1 MKIIMKNILSSCLV
15 FTLLMVTTQLSIA
28 QAPKNLTLLS
38 SLDFSPQTLAGCWHY
53 ENGGRSY
60 ALLGASEGIIIVEV
74 TTADSPEVILQVPGI
89 NNLWR
94 EVKVEGNYAFV
105 TTEGIDPNGTLNG
118 IQIINLSY
126 LPDSAPSKIYKG
138 DGIIA
143 NQLESA
149 HTITCAGEFIY
160 INGHNIVAQ
169 GRGVLIC
176 NIADPWN
183 PVYVGAIT
191 NNYCHDS
198 YVRGDTIWTSDIY
211 AGQFSVY
218 NIADRSN
225 PVLLATQ
232 QTPGNFNHN
241 TWLSDDGQTL
251 FTTDERGNEPL
262 GSFDVSDLS
271 NISLLD
277 IYYTTNFSTSEVHNV
292 RVLNDFLINPSY
304 GSQLTLVDAA
314 RPSNLIEIGNYTTGN
329 GLLWDADPY
338 LSSGIIVATEK
349 SPGTFYV
356 FEPNYQRGCYLEGV
370 ISDSTTGVPIPG
382 ATIQILSAGVQKQ
395 SKGTGEYYTGVADP
409 GTFDVLVTKNGYA
422 AKQISGVVL
431 NTGSVTTLDV
441 ELRMLGAGVSNLNN
455 TLPISLIPNPFTNLI
470 IIETDVKPLDMIEMF
485 NVLGEKV
492 LEEKFTSENMTCY
505 VNTEELTSGVYLI
518 RLSSGGQTDFRKLI
532 KN

>member
-1 MKIIMKNILSSCLV
+1 MKKIRTGLALLVLAIICCQSSK
-15 FTLLMVTTQLSIA
+15 A

-38 SLDFSPQTLAGCWHY
+38 SLDFSPQTLAGVWHY
-53 ENGGRSY
+53 ENGGKSY
-60 ALLGASEGIIIVEV
+60 ALLGASEGMIVVDV
-74 TTADSPEVILQVPGI
+74 TVPDSPLTILQVPGI

-94 EVKVEGNYAFV
+94 ELKVEGNYAFI
-105 TTEGIDPNGTLNG
+105 TTEGFDATGTLNG

-138 DGIIA
+138 DGVIA
-143 NQLESA
+143 DQLESA
-149 HTITCAGEFIY
+149 HSITSSGEFIY

-183 PVYVGAIT
+183 PQFVGAVS

-198 YVRGDTIWTSDIY
+198 FVRGDTIWTSDIY

-218 NIADRSN
+218 NIADKSN

-232 QTPGNFNHN
+232 QTPGDFNHN

-271 NISLLD
+271 NITLLD
-277 IYYTTNFSTSEVHNV
+277 TYFTTNFSTSEVHNV

-329 GLLWDADPY
+329 SLLWDADPF
-338 LSSGIIVATEK
+338 LSSGIIIATEMN
-349 SPGTFYV
+349 PGIFYV
-356 FEPNYQRGCYLEGV
+356 FEPNYQRACYLEG
-370 ISDSTTGVPIPG
+370 IITDSTTGVPLPG
-382 ATIQILSAGVQKQ
+382 ATVQILSTGIQKN
-395 SKGTGEYYTGVADP
+395 SISTGVYNTGVSDP

-422 AKQISGVVL
+422 AKQIRGVLL
-431 NTGSVTTLDV
+431 NTGLVTTLDV
-441 ELRMLGAGVSNLNN
+441 ELRPLGAGVTTNN
-455 TLPISLIPNPFTNLI
+455 NSIEISVGPNPFTNSLH
-470 IIETDVKPLDMIEMF
+470 IESQTKPIEKIEIF
-485 NVLGEKV
+485 NILGEKV
-492 LEEKFTSENMTCY
+492 IQIEFNSDKLTS
-505 VNTEELTSGVYLI
+505 VLNTEDLASGLYVMKLYSNGIL
-518 RLSSGGQTDFRKLI
+518 DVRKLVR
-532 KN
+532 N